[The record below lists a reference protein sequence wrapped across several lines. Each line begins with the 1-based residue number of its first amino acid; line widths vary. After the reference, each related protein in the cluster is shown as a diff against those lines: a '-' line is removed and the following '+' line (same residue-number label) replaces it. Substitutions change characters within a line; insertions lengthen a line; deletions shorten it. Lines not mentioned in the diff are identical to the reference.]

1 MQINVRLI
9 TIGVLVVMS
18 SLAAAGIMYAFTD
31 GMSVAAFFGW
41 AVMFA
46 APQFALMPAH
56 SRGSCSLMDRLVAR
70 K

>member
-1 MQINVRLI
+1 
-9 TIGVLVVMS
+9 MS